1 MSKAVFKGF
10 FWGGAC
16 WAYKCF
22 ACMCVCAP
30 YGVWLVL
37 RDQKRVSDG
46 LELERHVGA
55 GIQFWVCKSSKCP
68 QLLCHFSSY
77 SSFLYGHVIFHCNN
91 IQRLLS
97 VWVVSTFWLSWFVL
111 LWTSAFKFLFEHQ
124 SLILW
129 GIWKEILAY
138 EGITFMHVVYYSIQS
153 SKHMEARSWL
163 RVSSFNTSCLIYQ
176 NRTSLETRAC
186 RLGYSSCQLALGSPF
201 LAPSIG
207 IIGSACDLMGSQF

>member
-1 MSKAVFKGF
+1 
-10 FWGGAC
+10 
-16 WAYKCF
+16 
-22 ACMCVCAP
+22 MCVCAP

-55 GIQFWVCKSSKCP
+55 GIQIWVCKSSKCP

-77 SSFLYGHVIFHCNN
+77 SSFLYGHVIIFHCNN
-91 IQRLLS
+91 IQGLLS

-138 EGITFMHVVYYSIQS
+138 EGITFMHVVYYIIQS
-153 SKHMEARSWL
+153 SKHGGQKL
-163 RVSSFNTSCLIYQ
+163 TQGVFLQYFLIYQ
-176 NRTSLETRAC
+176 DRTSLETRAC

-201 LAPSIG
+201 LSPSIG
-207 IIGSACDLMGSQF
+207 IIGSACGLMGSQF